1 MKLVQLLN
9 GMGEPLGL
17 YNVPDTMPENEV
29 QSLLHKHFL
38 EDISDEELKETGI
51 ERVFCEEIYL

>member
-17 YNVPDTMPENEV
+17 YNVPETISENEV

-38 EDISDEELKETGI
+38 EDISDEELEESGI